1 MAYLIYG
8 LIVGAVVA
16 TGYSADKIGEGIND
30 TGTGALKLAAVAGIG
45 FYIAKKQGY
54 L

>member
-1 MAYLIYG
+1 MLYVAYG
-8 LIVGAVVA
+8 LFVGGLLV
-16 TGYSADKIGEGIND
+16 TGYAADKIGEGIND
-30 TGTGALKLAAVAGIG
+30 TGTGALKLAAVAGVA